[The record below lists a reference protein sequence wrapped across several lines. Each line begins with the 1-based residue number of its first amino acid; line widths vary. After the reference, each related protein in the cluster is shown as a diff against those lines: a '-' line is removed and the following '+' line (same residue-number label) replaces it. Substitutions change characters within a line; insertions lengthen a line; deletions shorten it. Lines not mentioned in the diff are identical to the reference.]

1 MSSFLADKNPGTQLP
16 HPEFSSSKK
25 RQEMAENKETKH
37 HGSKKRPHRM
47 EVTFSDEEWK
57 ILQKKAKESGEK
69 TISNFARTCVLNNG
83 ITAIISDQ
91 ERNEI
96 AQLSK
101 IGSNL
106 WELRKQLYNAG
117 IDGQI
122 LHDLELFRQKFAK
135 VIEYYKVKLDSK

>member
-1 MSSFLADKNPGTQLP
+1 
-16 HPEFSSSKK
+16 
-25 RQEMAENKETKH
+25 MAENKETRH

-91 ERNEI
+91 ERSEI

-101 IGSNL
+101 IGNNL

-122 LHDLELFRQKFAK
+122 LHDLELFRQKFTK